1 MIEKNLELLHQC
13 VGGEKN
19 IVKVYDKNKFIYIYV
34 KDASIVNLSKLKEN
48 SDFDSAELNGSRLV
62 LSRKGEKDMGKYQK
76 LSEDILK
83 NVGGKENI
91 SAVTHCVTRLR
102 LTLKNKDLV
111 NKDEI
116 DKIEGVLGSQFN
128 AGQYQ
133 VIIGQQIPEVAD
145 EFSKVSGIL
154 LDAAVDENL
163 DGEVKEKLT
172 IKKIPSAIL
181 NTISAIIFPVIPI
194 YLGAGLILLIINIL
208 GPSLLNVMPSD
219 SDFSTFMNFVGQ
231 SGYYFMPIFI
241 AWSAAKHFKTS
252 IPMAM
257 FLCAVMIY
265 PDFVQMVTDGKSMTI
280 YGIPVTMVSYAR
292 QILPTILTVWV
303 LSYVYKFI
311 DGHMPNSLKYAFNPL
326 TTLLIMLPLE
336 FCLLGPVGT
345 YVGDGIAYVCVKI
358 SEVAGPIAVGIVG
371 GLWYIIVGLGMD
383 KALSPVI
390 TNNFSIYGYDN
401 LFWLSAISATYA
413 LMGVGLAYI
422 IRCKKEEKS
431 GAASAFVTLAV
442 GGVSEPT
449 IFGTLFRYKKSMVAY
464 IAGGFVGGLL
474 SGIFG
479 LKAYTF
485 GTGNALFFTVCASEG
500 VSLIP
505 AIIACVAAFAVS
517 FVLALIL
524 GFNDKK
530 QTKKEVK

>member
-1 MIEKNLELLHQC
+1 MIDGTELESIYESIGGIQNVVKMYEKE
-13 VGGEKN
+13 EN
-19 IVKVYDKNKFIYIYV
+19 IYFYI
-34 KDASIVNLSKLKEN
+34 KDAGIVNLPKLNGDKQ
-48 SDFDSAELNGSRLV
+48 FDSAELNGSRLV
-62 LSRKGEKDMGKYQK
+62 LSRKEEKNMGKYQK
-76 LSEDILK
+76 LSEDILA
-83 NVGGKENI
+83 NVGGKDNI

-102 LTLKNKDLV
+102 LTLKNNDLV
-111 NKDEI
+111 KKEEINKL
-116 DKIEGVLGSQFN
+116 EGVLGSQFN

-133 VIIGQQIPEVAD
+133 VIIGQQIPEVAE
-145 EFSKVSGIL
+145 EFSKVSGISL
-154 LDAAVDENL
+154 GETVNENL
-163 DGEVKEKLT
+163 DGLPKEKLT
-172 IKKIPSAIL
+172 LKKIPGAIL

-194 YLGAGLILLIINIL
+194 YLGAGLLLLIINIL
-208 GPSLLNVMPSD
+208 GPSLLNILPSD
-219 SDFSTFMNFVGQ
+219 SDFSVFMNFVGQ
-231 SGYYFMPIFI
+231 TGYYFMPIFI
-241 AWSAAKHFKTS
+241 AWSAAKHFRTS

-257 FLCAVMIY
+257 FLCAAMIY
-265 PDFVQMVTDGKSMTI
+265 PDFVQMVADGGSMTI

-326 TTLLIMLPLE
+326 TTLLVMLPLE

-345 YVGDGIAYVCVKI
+345 YVGDAIAFVCVKI
-358 SEVAGPIAVGIVG
+358 SEVVGPLAVGIIG
-371 GLWYIIVGLGMD
+371 GLWYILVGLGMD

-390 TNNFSIYGYDN
+390 TNNMTIYGYDN

-431 GAASAFVTLAV
+431 GAASAFITLAV

-449 IFGTLFRYKKSMVAY
+449 IFGTLFRFKKSMVAY
-464 IAGGFVGGLL
+464 IIGGFVGGLL

-500 VSLIP
+500 VSLVP
-505 AIIACVAAFAVS
+505 AIIACAAAFGVS
-517 FVLALIL
+517 FVLALVL
-524 GFNDKK
+524 GFDN
-530 QTKKEVK
+530 KKEINKK